1 MNLFLEKYENYKSAV
16 NKRLANIIEE
26 TFVDS
31 EVIKA
36 MTYSLNIG
44 GKRIRPVLILAFCEC
59 CGGLMSQAL
68 DIACAVEMVHTYSLI
83 HDDLPCMDD
92 DNLRRGQP
100 ACHIKF
106 GQATALLAGDG
117 LLTYAFNII
126 SKAEIN
132 NDVKIEIIKN
142 LSEAIGHKG
151 MILGQDLDINTQQNL
166 TLARLALIH
175 SLKTGDLMRVCA
187 LIGSLVAGAKL
198 NLQNV
203 ASQYGETIG
212 LAYQIR
218 DDIMDVVGTEKNLG
232 KTVGIDKK
240 NNKITFVDLLGV
252 AKCKQTVENLSCE
265 AKRLINS
272 SMFKNC
278 EFILK
283 LTDYVLGLEI

>member
-1 MNLFLEKYENYKSAV
+1 MNLFLEKYENYKSTV

-31 EVIKA
+31 EVINA
-36 MTYSLNIG
+36 MKYSLNIG

-59 CGGLMSQAL
+59 CGGSMSQAL
-68 DIACAVEMVHTYSLI
+68 DVACAVEMVHTYSLI

-142 LSEAIGHKG
+142 WSEAIGHKG

-187 LIGSLVAGAKL
+187 LIGSLVAGAEL
-198 NLQNV
+198 SSQNL

-240 NNKITFVDLLGV
+240 NNKITFVDLLGIS
-252 AKCKQTVENLSCE
+252 KCKQTVENLSYE
-265 AKRLINS
+265 AKRLINN

-283 LTDYVLGLEI
+283 LTDYVLGLDI

>member
-1 MNLFLEKYENYKSAV
+1 MNLFLEKYENYKSTV

-31 EVIKA
+31 EVINA
-36 MTYSLNIG
+36 MKYSLNIG

-59 CGGLMSQAL
+59 CGGSMSQAL
-68 DIACAVEMVHTYSLI
+68 DVACAVEMVHTYSLI

-187 LIGSLVAGAKL
+187 LIGSLVAGAEL
-198 NLQNV
+198 SSQNL

-240 NNKITFVDLLGV
+240 NNKITFVDLLGIS
-252 AKCKQTVENLSCE
+252 KCKQTVENLSYE
-265 AKRLINS
+265 AKRLINN

-283 LTDYVLGLEI
+283 LTDYVLGLDI

>member
-1 MNLFLEKYENYKSAV
+1 MNLFLEKYENYKLAV
-16 NKRLANIIEE
+16 NERLANIIEE

-31 EVIKA
+31 EVINA
-36 MTYSLNIG
+36 MKYSLNIG
-44 GKRIRPVLILAFCEC
+44 GKRIRPILILAFCEC
-59 CGGLMSQAL
+59 FGGLMSQAI
-68 DIACAVEMVHTYSLI
+68 DVACAVEMVHTYSLI

-100 ACHIKF
+100 ACHVKF

-126 SKAEIN
+126 SKSDVN
-132 NDVKIEIIKN
+132 NNIKVKIIKE

-151 MILGQDLDINTQQNL
+151 MILGQDLDINTQKGV

-175 SLKTGDLMRVCA
+175 SLKTGDLMKVCA
-187 LIGSLVAGAKL
+187 LIGSLVAGTKS
-198 NLQNV
+198 NSQNV

-240 NNKITFVDLLGV
+240 NNKITFVDLLGIS
-252 AKCKQTVENLSCE
+252 KCKQTVENLTCE

-272 SMFKNC
+272 LMFENS

-283 LTDYVLGLEI
+283 LTDYILGLDI

>member
-1 MNLFLEKYENYKSAV
+1 MDLFLEKYENYKSEV
-16 NKRLANIIEE
+16 NERLANIIEE

-31 EVIKA
+31 EVINA
-36 MTYSLNIG
+36 MKYSLNIG
-44 GKRIRPVLILAFCEC
+44 GKRIRPILVLAFCEC
-59 CGGLMSQAL
+59 FGGSMSQAI
-68 DIACAVEMVHTYSLI
+68 DVACAVEMVHTYSLI

-100 ACHIKF
+100 ACHVKF

-117 LLTYAFNII
+117 LLTYAFNVI
-126 SKAEIN
+126 SKSDVN
-132 NDVKIEIIKN
+132 NNVKIEIIKK

-151 MILGQDLDINTQQNL
+151 MILGQDLDINAQKGV

-175 SLKTGDLMRVCA
+175 SLKTGDLMKVCA
-187 LIGSLVAGAKL
+187 LIGSLVAGTKS

-240 NNKITFVDLLGV
+240 NNKITFVDLLGIS
-252 AKCKQTVENLSCE
+252 KCKQTVKDLTCE

-272 SMFKNC
+272 LMFENC

-283 LTDYVLGLEI
+283 LTDYILGLDI

>member
-1 MNLFLEKYENYKSAV
+1 MNLFLEKYENYKSTV

-31 EVIKA
+31 EVINVMK
-36 MTYSLNIG
+36 YSLNIG

-59 CGGLMSQAL
+59 CGGSMSQAL
-68 DIACAVEMVHTYSLI
+68 DVACAVEMVHTYSLI

-187 LIGSLVAGAKL
+187 LIGSLVAGAEL
-198 NLQNV
+198 SSQNL

-240 NNKITFVDLLGV
+240 NNKITFVDLLGIS
-252 AKCKQTVENLSCE
+252 KCKQTVENLSYE
-265 AKRLINS
+265 AKRLINN

-283 LTDYVLGLEI
+283 LTDYVLGLDI

>member
-1 MNLFLEKYENYKSAV
+1 
-16 NKRLANIIEE
+16 
-26 TFVDS
+26 
-31 EVIKA
+31 
-36 MTYSLNIG
+36 
-44 GKRIRPVLILAFCEC
+44 
-59 CGGLMSQAL
+59 MSQAL
-68 DIACAVEMVHTYSLI
+68 DVACAVEMVHTYSLI

-187 LIGSLVAGAKL
+187 LIGSLVAGAEL
-198 NLQNV
+198 SSQNL

-240 NNKITFVDLLGV
+240 NNKITFVDLLGIS
-252 AKCKQTVENLSCE
+252 KCKQTVENLSYE
-265 AKRLINS
+265 AKRLINN

-283 LTDYVLGLEI
+283 LTDYVLGLDI